1 MAVMVIGMGLM
12 GRGIAGALVTVAQ
25 LPVVVV
31 DNSPK
36 AMVEADAYILKQLKR
51 RGNGATSI
59 EKYVK
64 KFHKL
69 TEAFEKEK
77 IDFVIE
83 AVPENIE
90 LKSKIFQDLEKL
102 AEWSIVLATNT
113 SSLPITLISERLEHP
128 QRVIGM
134 HFFNPVNKMRGLE
147 VIPTK
152 YTSESVLEQT
162 LSLGRSMGKVVSVC
176 RVDIAG
182 FLVNRVLNSNLL
194 EALSLLERKAA
205 TPREIDNIMVACT
218 NAPMGPFQL
227 TDFVGLD
234 TAAAIAHIIFEDSNR
249 DPKYAP
255 SKLLDKMVQ
264 EGKLGT
270 KSGEGFY
277 KYESKL

>member
-1 MAVMVIGMGLM
+1 MVIGMGLM
-12 GRGIAGALVTVAQ
+12 GRGIAGVLVTVAQ

-36 AMVEADAYILKQLKR
+36 AMVEADAYILRQLKR

-102 AEWSIVLATNT
+102 ADWNIVLATNT

-162 LSLGRSMGKVVSVC
+162 ISLGRSMGKAVSVC

>member
-1 MAVMVIGMGLM
+1 MVIGMGLM

>member
-12 GRGIAGALVTVAQ
+12 GRGIAGVLVTVAQ

-36 AMVEADAYILKQLKR
+36 AMVEADAYILRQLKR

-102 AEWSIVLATNT
+102 ADWNIVLATNT

-162 LSLGRSMGKVVSVC
+162 ISLGRSMGKAVSVC

>member
-1 MAVMVIGMGLM
+1 
-12 GRGIAGALVTVAQ
+12 
-25 LPVVVV
+25 
-31 DNSPK
+31 
-36 AMVEADAYILKQLKR
+36 
-51 RGNGATSI
+51 
-59 EKYVK
+59 
-64 KFHKL
+64 
-69 TEAFEKEK
+69 
-77 IDFVIE
+77 
-83 AVPENIE
+83 
-90 LKSKIFQDLEKL
+90 
-102 AEWSIVLATNT
+102 
-113 SSLPITLISERLEHP
+113 
-128 QRVIGM
+128 
-134 HFFNPVNKMRGLE
+134 VNKMRGLE